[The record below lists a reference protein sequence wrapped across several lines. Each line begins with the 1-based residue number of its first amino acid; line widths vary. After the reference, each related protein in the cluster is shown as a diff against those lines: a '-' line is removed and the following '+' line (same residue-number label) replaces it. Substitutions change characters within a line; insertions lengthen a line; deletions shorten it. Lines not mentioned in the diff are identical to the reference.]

1 MLKKSLTI
9 ATLLALF
16 MQGCSN
22 NHKKEDVESVNSML
36 STNEYVLTTLDKSQ
50 KIVKKEGNGF
60 VLDGAKGK
68 VVMFDIFATWCPPC
82 QHEAKHLSSLQK
94 KFKNNLVIIG
104 LTVEDMVSNS
114 KLKEFADKYHA
125 KYTFVNSDQNRRL
138 INAIATELKLGNNF
152 PIPLMVMYKDG
163 KLITHYVG
171 ATQEEFIESDIKRAL
186 GK

>member
-1 MLKKSLTI
+1 MLKKSLII

-16 MQGCSN
+16 VQGCSN
-22 NHKKEDVESVNSML
+22 KHKKEDVSSML

-94 KFKNNLVIIG
+94 KFKNSLVVIG
-104 LTVEDMVSNS
+104 LTVEDMLPNS